1 MKYHE
6 IHNIEF
12 VRCDQIDSKN
22 THESKLE
29 DGVCVDCIDLYE
41 DVKEGVI
48 DDFEYENKD
57 RLVKDIIEISHE
69 PDTEQLSF
77 SIWSVPKL
85 A

>member
-6 IHNIEF
+6 VCNVEF
-12 VRCDQIDSKN
+12 VRCDQIDKKN
-22 THESKLE
+22 IHESKLK
-29 DGVCVDCIDLYE
+29 DGICKVCNDLYE

-48 DDFEYENKD
+48 DDFEFENKD

-77 SIWSVPKL
+77 SIWNVPKK
-85 A
+85 